1 MYLQKGESDTTTT
14 NTLISYTN
22 TSLLGRVN
30 FNNDSLEL
38 IPETEIWEVGDDDI
52 DSHSLEDE
60 LTLGTLDLLARIETF
75 DEYFHCCGRW

>member
-1 MYLQKGESDTTTT
+1 MSLQQCEADDTR

-22 TSLLGRVN
+22 TSLLGRVD
-30 FNNDSLEL
+30 FKPDSLEL
-38 IPETEIWEVGDDDI
+38 IPETEILEVGDESI

-60 LTLGTLDLLARIETF
+60 LTLGTLDILARIETF

>member
-1 MYLQKGESDTTTT
+1 MSLQQCEADDTT

-30 FNNDSLEL
+30 FKSDSLEL
-38 IPETEIWEVGDDDI
+38 IPKTEILEVGDDDI
-52 DSHSLEDE
+52 DSKSLEHE
-60 LTLGTLDLLARIETF
+60 LTPETLAILASIETF

>member
-1 MYLQKGESDTTTT
+1 VYLQKGESDTTTT

>member
-1 MYLQKGESDTTTT
+1 VSLQQCEADDTI

-22 TSLLGRVN
+22 TSLLGRVD
-30 FNNDSLEL
+30 FKSDSLEI
-38 IPETEIWEVGDDDI
+38 IPETEILEIGDEGI

-60 LTLGTLDLLARIETF
+60 LTPGTLAILASLEIF